1 MNDAHISEV
10 VIRRREGLALSWKE
24 LWQYRRLFLFLTW
37 RNLILRYKQ
46 TFFGIAWAVV
56 RPIIIMIT
64 FTIVFRDI
72 ANLPS
77 FNIPY
82 PVLVYIAMIPWQFFG
97 NTLTEGT
104 DSLLNESALIT
115 KVYFPRLFL
124 PCCPILVSGLDLII
138 ASGLFALMNI
148 FYRLPFSPQIIFL
161 PLFLLLLILFSLGM
175 SFFFSILNVRYRD
188 FRFVVPLLIQVGFFI
203 SPIGF
208 SANLLPEKWKFIYSF
223 NPMVGIIESFRWSLL
238 GSKMYPLDVQ
248 GLIISVILTLLIF
261 LTGLRFFL
269 KLEPRMIDNM

>member
-1 MNDAHISEV
+1 MEDAHFLEI

-56 RPIIIMIT
+56 RPVIIMIT

-124 PCCPILVSGLDLII
+124 PCCPILVSGLDLVI
-138 ASGLFALMNI
+138 ASGLFAIMNI

-161 PLFLLLLILFSLGM
+161 PLFLFLLILFSLGM

-208 SANLLPEKWKFIYSF
+208 SAHLLPEKWKLLYSF
-223 NPMVGIIESFRWSLL
+223 NPMVGIIEAFRWSLL
-238 GSKMYPLDVQ
+238 GNKIYPLDVR
-248 GLIISVILTLLIF
+248 GLIISIILTLLIF

-269 KLEPRMIDNM
+269 RLEPRMIDNM